1 MMIVDSQAPTTVSV
15 VTPSYNQGAF
25 VEETIESVLS
35 QEGDFLL
42 DYIVVDGGSTDNS
55 VEVIKRY
62 QSLVEKNTWPVR
74 CRGIRYRWMSEKD
87 RGQTDAIE
95 KGLRLAEGE
104 ICSWLNS
111 DDILLPDTLSKVV
124 SCFQHHPSAGLVHGK
139 AHFLDASGHPVS
151 EVDTGP
157 TEYDGLAVLNLVCQP
172 AAFFRRSA
180 WEEVGGLKRD
190 LRYTMDHDLWIRMA
204 RRFGI
209 GYIPEMLAGYRLHAE
224 SKTQSSRHVVEFQR
238 ETLDTVMKHYG
249 RAPLN
254 RVYGYCNQLL
264 KSKLPQGWSNAN
276 PLVILLSIPFSV
288 IKYIRLNKRIRLD
301 DVRMI
306 NPRNLRKLFKHP
318 VGIHTES
325 RQ

>member
-1 MMIVDSQAPTTVSV
+1 MLECALPLVTISV
-15 VTPSYNQGAF
+15 VTPSFNQGKF
-25 VEETIESVLS
+25 IGKTIESVLS
-35 QEGDFLL
+35 QEGDFRI
-42 DYIVVDGGSTDNS
+42 DYILVDGASTDDS
-55 VEVIKRY
+55 VEVIEHY
-62 QSLVEKNTWPVR
+62 ESLLKQGKWPVH
-74 CRGIRYRWMSEKD
+74 CRSIHYRWMSEKD

-95 KGLRLAEGE
+95 KGLWLAEGE

-111 DDILLPDTLSKVV
+111 DDILLPGALSKVA
-124 SCFQHHPSAGLVHGK
+124 SCFRCHPSAGFVHGK
-139 AHFLDASGHPVS
+139 AYFLDASGHPVS

-157 TEYDGLAVLNLVCQP
+157 TDYDGLAVLNLVCQP

-204 RRFGI
+204 RRFGM
-209 GYIPEMLAGYRLHAE
+209 GYIPETLAGYRLHAE

-238 ETLDTVMKHYG
+238 ETLGTVMKHYG
-249 RAPLN
+249 WAPLN

-264 KSKLPQGWSNAN
+264 KSKLPPGWSNAN

-288 IKYIRLNKRIRLD
+288 IEYIRLNKGVRLE

-306 NPRNLRKLFKHP
+306 RPKNLRKLFRKQMGVP
-318 VGIHTES
+318 GGS
-325 RQ
+325 GP